1 MCDIRYFKRALSLYK
16 TAVREYQAG
25 QADEYTMNTVA
36 YSLQQ
41 VVELVLKCHLEFVG
55 VTVPSTH
62 DISKLVRMCKNNG
75 ACITITEWIDDNT
88 EKLTAWEAQTRYN
101 MDFFV
106 ERDKAAKAL
115 KMIKEFLD
123 INYISY
129 EKYPEIESQKD
140 KLLSLLPKN
149 IQFEQNDLNLYYSLF
164 RKQIK

>member
-1 MCDIRYFKRALSLYK
+1 MCDIRYFKMALSLYK

-62 DISKLVRMCKNNG
+62 DISKLVRMCKTNG

-101 MDFFV
+101 MDFSLNAT
-106 ERDKAAKAL
+106 RL
-115 KMIKEFLD
+115 
-123 INYISY
+123 
-129 EKYPEIESQKD
+129 QK
-140 KLLSLLPKN
+140 P
-149 IQFEQNDLNLYYSLF
+149 
-164 RKQIK
+164 

>member
-1 MCDIRYFKRALSLYK
+1 MISDILKGHCLY
-16 TAVREYQAG
+16 TRLLYA
-25 QADEYTMNTVA
+25 
-36 YSLQQ
+36 
-41 VVELVLKCHLEFVG
+41 
-55 VTVPSTH
+55 
-62 DISKLVRMCKNNG
+62 NN
-75 ACITITEWIDDNT
+75 
-88 EKLTAWEAQTRYN
+88 N

-164 RKQIK
+164 RNQLK

>member
-1 MCDIRYFKRALSLYK
+1 MCDIRYFKMALSLYK

-55 VTVPSTH
+55 VIVPSTH

-106 ERDKAAKAL
+106 ERDKA
-115 KMIKEFLD
+115 
-123 INYISY
+123 
-129 EKYPEIESQKD
+129 
-140 KLLSLLPKN
+140 KN
-149 IQFEQNDLNLYYSLF
+149 D
-164 RKQIK
+164 